1 MPHPM
6 VAFPGGRGRPKGPD
20 GRAGS
25 RGGEVDGRGGL
36 ADAALFGSQCRKRDP
51 CFFCR
56 GCRAQSAQSGKFKK
70 MRPDFSGISG
80 VQRQPKLREPL
91 PEDRNAEADQ
101 DEGEDARERVGACG
115 PDRAAHAVAVAV
127 AEPDDDHGGEGRGHR
142 ARDVGDVVGKT
153 VPSATD
159 TAMAPGPW

>member
-1 MPHPM
+1 
-6 VAFPGGRGRPKGPD
+6 
-20 GRAGS
+20 
-25 RGGEVDGRGGL
+25 
-36 ADAALFGSQCRKRDP
+36 
-51 CFFCR
+51 
-56 GCRAQSAQSGKFKK
+56 

-101 DEGEDARERVGACG
+101 DEGEDARERVGARG

-153 VPSATD
+153 RPQRDRHGDGARARGEGQREGVEGHALQLH
-159 TAMAPGPW
+159 A